1 MMANPTRIF
10 IGSSS
15 EALKVAKL
23 VARAITEAGDGS
35 IEPVIWNRDAFV
47 LGMTLLETIE
57 SLPLDYH
64 GAVLV
69 ATPDKY
75 SSRGDKTV
83 WDPVPNVVFE
93 YGYLAARLTRKRV
106 AICKFGEAEIPSDLQ
121 GLKVVEVKDYDYK
134 EPSALPK
141 TATKELRSW
150 LNQLP
155 RLADKIPPVSQV
167 HGYSGTWNVESRFS
181 LWRGLEVEPPDKVY
195 FDGKTFLVLQD
206 DGESGSGVQ
215 IGKLYILIG
224 DYRATYEIVNQILAA
239 SVDAKGTLRMRLKV
253 VRREGP
259 KDKQGKPNPKLS
271 EGLANKEFDL
281 ELKPRPGKS
290 KTLQGRHEYRSAT
303 VIYQRASEHWGYAGL
318 FGSSCL

>member
-1 MMANPTRIF
+1 MAKITRIF

-15 EALKVAKL
+15 EGLKVAKL
-23 VARAITEAGDGS
+23 IARVIEETGGDGM
-35 IEPVIWNRDAFV
+35 EPVIWNREAFV

-75 SSRGDKTV
+75 SSRGNKTV
-83 WDPVPNVVFE
+83 WDPAPNVIFE

-121 GLKVVEVKDYDYK
+121 GLKVVEVKDYDYNK
-134 EPSALPK
+134 QSALPK
-141 TATKELRSW
+141 TATMELRSW
-150 LNQLP
+150 LEQLP
-155 RLADKIPPVSQV
+155 RLAERIPPLSQV

-181 LWRGLEVEPPDKVY
+181 RWRGEEVKAPDKVY

-206 DGESGSGVQ
+206 DGEKGSGVQ

-224 DYRATYEIVNQILAA
+224 GYRATYEIVNEILAA
-239 SVDAKGTLRMRLKV
+239 SVDAKGTLRMRVKV

-259 KDKQGKPNPKLS
+259 KGEIGKPNPRLQ

-290 KTLQGRHEYRSAT
+290 KMLRGRHEYRSAT
-303 VIYQRASEHWGYAGL
+303 VVYQKASEHWGYSGL